1 MTKLSTTAWVVH
13 DVGLAT
19 AIGGS
24 LFGKAA
30 LEPALDEVSSPKE
43 RDRVSADAWRR
54 FSWVKLAAHV
64 AFAAPWFIGRSMRD
78 GREVSARAGAL
89 TRAKDI
95 MMGVSVVTGVAS
107 HVLGLKLGKQIDR
120 GQGPE
125 QGEKKSRALE
135 RIVATLGSI
144 NMLANVGILG
154 STAVRAM
161 EGNKSVRFA
170 ASSRK
175 LP

>member
-1 MTKLSTTAWVVH
+1 MTTLSSAAWAVH

-30 LEPALDEVSSPKE
+30 LEPALDEISSPRE
-43 RDRVSADAWRR
+43 RDRVSTDAWRR
-54 FSWVKLAAHV
+54 FSWVKLGAHV
-64 AFAAPWFIGRSMRD
+64 AFAAPWFIGRTMRD
-78 GREVSARAGAL
+78 GSEVSARASAL
-89 TRAKDI
+89 TRAKDVLV
-95 MMGVSVVTGVAS
+95 GVSVVTGIAT
-107 HVLGLKLGKQIDR
+107 HFIGLELGKRSDR

-125 QGEKKSRALE
+125 QGEKKSKLLE

-144 NMLANVGILG
+144 NTLANVGVMGVTSFL
-154 STAVRAM
+154 AM
-161 EGNKSVRFA
+161 EGSKSAKFA
-170 ASSRK
+170 LSSRK

>member
-1 MTKLSTTAWVVH
+1 MTTLSTAGWVVH

-30 LEPALDEVSSPKE
+30 LEPALDEIANPRE

-54 FSWVKLAAHV
+54 FSWVKLGAHV
-64 AFAAPWFIGRSMRD
+64 AFAAPWFIGRTLRS

-95 MMGVSVVTGVAS
+95 LMGVSLVTGIAS
-107 HVLGLKLGKQIDR
+107 HFLGLKLGKQIDR
-120 GQGPE
+120 GEGPE
-125 QGEKKSRALE
+125 QGNKQSRMLE
-135 RIVATLGSI
+135 RVVATLGSV
-144 NMLANVGILG
+144 NTLANVGIVG
-154 STAVRAM
+154 TTAVLSM
-161 EGNKSVRFA
+161 EGSKSVKFA

>member
-1 MTKLSTTAWVVH
+1 MTTLSSAAWAVH

-30 LEPALDEVSSPKE
+30 LEPALDEISDSRE
-43 RDRVSADAWRR
+43 RDQVSTDAWRR

-64 AFAAPWFIGRSMRD
+64 AFAAPWFIGRTMRS
-78 GREVSARAGAL
+78 GREVSARATTL
-89 TRAKDI
+89 TRAKDVL
-95 MMGVSVVTGVAS
+95 MGVSLVTGIAS
-107 HVLGLKLGKQIDR
+107 HFLGLQLGKLSDEGR
-120 GQGPE
+120 GPE

-135 RIVATLGSI
+135 KVVASLGSV

-154 STAVRAM
+154 VTSFLSM
-161 EGNKSVRFA
+161 EGSKSVRFA